1 MANGHTKAV
10 VAATCCALAMW
21 SRFATAEPVMVATV
35 VAHVLDYQ
43 QVSHGELAA
52 AQQVASQVYAKIGVR
67 LVWTGG
73 PRVAA
78 PTDGFL
84 HVDVVLLDSVMTTRN
99 NPEPQ
104 AFGDASHATH
114 RAYIYYARV
123 LDHARHTQ
131 SDPVR
136 ALALVIAH
144 ELGHV
149 LLPEYSHSPSGLMRA
164 TWGGRLVYVPPFS
177 AAQAEAIRAT
187 LATR

>member
-1 MANGHTKAV
+1 MANGHTKAM
-10 VAATCCALAMW
+10 VAATFCAMATW
-21 SRFATAEPVMVATV
+21 SSLATAEPVMVATV
-35 VAHVLDYQ
+35 VAHVRDYQ

-52 AQQVASQVYAKIGVR
+52 AQQVASHVYEKIGVR

-73 PRVAA
+73 SGVAA
-78 PTDGFL
+78 PADGFL
-84 HVDVVLLDSVMTTRN
+84 HVDVLLLDSVMTTRY
-99 NPEPQ
+99 NPKPQ

-123 LDHARHTQ
+123 LAHARQTR

-136 ALALVIAH
+136 ALALVLAH
-144 ELGHV
+144 ELGHI

-164 TWGGRLVYVPPFS
+164 SWEGRLVYVPPFS

-187 LATR
+187 LATQ